1 MSKKIFGFII
11 GFVIMSAVVFL
22 PFLAFN
28 TVSAAWSPGDPLVP
42 SCGKV
47 VPSLDGKTGL
57 MTNPCNFDYFMLLIN
72 NVITFLLFYFA
83 TPLAAIA
90 LCYAGALLLFS
101 GGNSEKM
108 TKAKHIIKNVL
119 IGYLLALAAW
129 LIIKTI
135 FSTLGFKGETYLVS

>member
-1 MSKKIFGFII
+1 MNKKILGFIMAFI
-11 GFVIMSAVVFL
+11 ILFGPYA
-22 PFLAFN
+22 LASTAF
-28 TVSAAWSPGDPLVP
+28 AWSAGDPLVP

-47 VPSLDGKTGL
+47 VTSSDGKTSSI
-57 MTNPCNFDYFMLLIN
+57 TNPCNFDYFMLLVN
-72 NVITFLLFYFA
+72 NMITFLLFYLA

-90 LCYAGALLLFS
+90 FCYAGALLLFS